1 MTIVFFNPYAD
12 PDVKGAARRI
22 EFLRHLLDLQGVP
35 NRAVLAQD
43 YAATPKGLFES
54 LALRL
59 GLRRLA
65 YFLAAWRL
73 CRRGDC
79 TVVSEVIFT
88 PTRHP
93 RMVLTVHDLK
103 AYDARATRGG
113 LLRRW
118 AYGLFTRL
126 ASRVVVVSNSVRE
139 DMQRQCGVPAERIH
153 VVPNG
158 ISRER
163 LALAAAAM
171 GQPARHDF
179 IYVSSFAKHKRH
191 VLLLQAAPAGSR
203 IALIGRDM
211 GSLAEIRAEAARRS
225 GEIHVDILENVDTD
239 AQLFELLGQS
249 RCGVFPSVFEG
260 FGIPLLEYAAA
271 GLHVVASDIPPFRE
285 LAAHVDRFV
294 PPDDLDALRHALQDA
309 LTLPAG
315 PRRDAAERVAT
326 SPYTEG
332 AIARQLARLL
342 QIDLPVPP
350 NLPASDRP

>member
-43 YAATPKGLFES
+43 YTTASKGLVES

-88 PTRHP
+88 PTWHP

-118 AYGLFTRL
+118 AYGVFTRL
-126 ASRVVVVSNSVRE
+126 AGRVVVVSESVRE
-139 DMQRQCGVPAERIH
+139 DMQRQCGVAAERIH

-171 GQPARHDF
+171 GQPPRYDF

-191 VLLLQAAPAGSR
+191 ALLVQAAPAGSR
-203 IALIGRDM
+203 ICLIGRDV
-211 GSLAEIRAEAARRS
+211 GCLAEVRAEAARRS
-225 GEIHVDILENVDTD
+225 TDITVDIREDVDTD

-285 LAAHVDRFV
+285 LATFVDRFV
-294 PPDDLDALRHALQDA
+294 PADDFQSLNHALAEA
-309 LTLPAG
+309 LALPGA
-315 PRRDAAERVAT
+315 PRRDAASHVAA

-342 QIDLPVPP
+342 QIDPP
-350 NLPASDRP
+350 SPANTSPTPHP

>member
-1 MTIVFFNPYAD
+1 MPIVFFNPYAD

-43 YAATPKGLFES
+43 YQAAPKGPVEA

-59 GLRRLA
+59 KLRRLA
-65 YFLAAWRL
+65 YFLHAWRL
-73 CRRGDC
+73 CRHGD

-88 PTRHP
+88 PTWHP

-113 LLRRW
+113 LMRRW
-118 AYGLFTRL
+118 AYGVFTRL
-126 ASRVVVVSNSVRE
+126 ARRVVVVSESVRQ
-139 DMQRQCGVPAERIH
+139 DMQRLCGVAPEWIH

-163 LALAAAAM
+163 LALAGSAM
-171 GQPARHDF
+171 GQAARYDF

-191 VLLLQAAPAGSR
+191 TLLLQAAPVGSR

-211 GSLAEIRAEAARRS
+211 GSLPEIRAEAARRAH
-225 GEIHVDILENVDTD
+225 EIQVDILENVDTD
-239 AQLFELLGQS
+239 AQLFDLLGQS

-260 FGIPLLEYAAA
+260 FGIPLLEYGAA
-271 GLHVVASDIPPFRE
+271 GLHVVATEIPPFRE
-285 LAAHVDRFV
+285 LATFVDRFV
-294 PPDDLDALRHALQDA
+294 PPDDAQALHQALA
-309 LTLPAG
+309 EAVTLPEG
-315 PRRDAAERVAT
+315 PRREAAARVAA

-342 QIDLPVPP
+342 QIDTHQPDTPLPD
-350 NLPASDRP
+350 ARP